1 MPRHLN
7 LLLVYI
13 TIAYLVQGAAEHF
26 CLPAQPLE
34 NFLLSG
40 KQWDAAQIAALFAVL
55 MLPWTC
61 KPIFGIASDMLF
73 RAERGSLLTISFAI
87 GAIGYLLALVDESML
102 LPGFL
107 IAGCG
112 LSWST
117 ALLYG
122 EVAAR
127 CSEQELRI
135 VLPMQAFAYYSA
147 LMAAMTAGGWL
158 CHTLAPYAAL
168 RVASECAAILCAGG
182 AITSA
187 WMLRRAEEA
196 SPPSRPAWRELTAG
210 ILNKSYLSIAAFIFL
225 WNLSPAF
232 GTPLYVHYTK
242 TLHLSQLAI
251 GNINSCN
258 SVGMLAGA
266 LIAGIPMA
274 PKRQITLTIATAS
287 CAPLLF
293 LFVSDF
299 ISAAIAEFARGLSTM
314 LGIIVIYTMGAQVAK
329 PRLETALTSVLIA
342 VYNFGTQISS
352 VVGGY
357 LYVHVFFGN
366 LHPLLFLSSATTAAC
381 ILPWLYVQR
390 ISSWTPQLGNPRAT
404 SSVTAAE

>member
-1 MPRHLN
+1 MPHHLRP
-7 LLLVYI
+7 LLVYI
-13 TIAYLVQGAAEHF
+13 MIAYVVQGSAEHF

-34 NFLLSG
+34 NFLLAG
-40 KQWDAAQIAALFAVL
+40 KHWDAAQIAASFAVL

-61 KPIFGIASDMLF
+61 KPIFGIASDMFF
-73 RAERGSLLTISFAI
+73 RAGRRMLLTLSFAI
-87 GAIGYLLALVDESML
+87 GAIGYLLALVNESML
-102 LPGFL
+102 MPGFL

-127 CSEQELRI
+127 CREHELRA

-168 RVASECAAILCAGG
+168 RAACEYAALLCAGG
-182 AITSA
+182 AIASV
-187 WMLRRAEEA
+187 WMLRESAE
-196 SPPSRPAWRELTAG
+196 STPQVRPAWRELTAG
-210 ILNKSYLSIAAFIFL
+210 ILNKNYLSIAAFIFL
-225 WNLSPAF
+225 WNVSPAF

-242 TLHLSQLAI
+242 TLHLSQFAI
-251 GNINSCN
+251 GSINSCN
-258 SVGMLAGA
+258 SAGMLVGA

-274 PKRQITLTIATAS
+274 PKRQVALTIAAAS

-299 ISAAIAEFARGLSTM
+299 LSAAIVEFARGVSTM

-329 PRLETALTSVLIA
+329 PRLETALTSLLIA

-352 VVGGY
+352 VTGGY

-366 LHPLLFLSSATTAAC
+366 LYPLLFLSSAATAAC

-390 ISSWTPQLGNPRAT
+390 LSSWAPQLGNPGRT